1 MNTHFKKNILI
12 TGASGGIGQA
22 IALRLASP
30 ETNLILHYHRNDVR
44 AEEVAAHARKKGS
57 AVLPVRAD
65 IGCFDEVENAVL
77 AAQNTFGAIDV
88 LVNSAGLS
96 AYGLVQDISLEEWER
111 LFRVNVQGLFHTCR
125 LVVPGMVSQKWG
137 RIINLS
143 SMWGLVGAANESLY
157 ASTKGAVNAFTKS
170 LAKELVYS
178 GITVNAIAP
187 GAVQTKMLDALSAAD
202 LRVLLDEIPTGRLI
216 QPGEIADWV
225 AHLLQPS
232 CDNLTG
238 QIISPNGGL
247 VI

>member
-12 TGASGGIGQA
+12 IGATGGIGQA
-22 IALRLASP
+22 ITLRLASS
-30 ETNLILHYHRNDVR
+30 ETNLILHYYRDE
-44 AEEVAAHARKKGS
+44 ASAKTIAALAQEKGS
-57 AVLPVRAD
+57 AVLLVRAD
-65 IGCFDEVENAVL
+65 IGCWEETERAILMAKNA
-77 AAQNTFGAIDV
+77 FGTIDI
-88 LVNSAGLS
+88 LINSAGLS
-96 AYGLVQDISLEEWER
+96 TYGLVQDISIGDWEQ
-111 LFRVNVQGLFHTCR
+111 LFRVNVQGIFHTCR
-125 LVVPGMVSQKWG
+125 LIVPGMVSQKWG

-170 LAKELVYS
+170 LAKELIYS

-187 GAVQTKMLDALSAAD
+187 GAVQTKMLDALPAAD
-202 LRVLLDEIPTGRLI
+202 LKTLLDEIPTGKLI
-216 QPGEIADWV
+216 QPSEIADWV
-225 AHLLQPS
+225 AYLLQPS